1 MKGMILAAG
10 CGQRLRPLTHLWP
23 KPLFPLCHQPL
34 LGWTFRYLARYG
46 IQEVV
51 INLYHL
57 APLIQRFLADEL
69 GREVKVHCSYESE
82 LLGTAGGVKKA
93 EVFLNG
99 EAFVLI
105 NSDILID
112 LDLDEVIAF
121 HRAKGALATLVL
133 RADPEVARFGAIG
146 VDATGRIRQFLRWTA
161 PGSQPPLTDL
171 MFTGVHI
178 LEPQV
183 LELIPNHGYH
193 SISEELYPKMIEQGL
208 PLYGYVAK
216 GYWMDIGTP
225 QRYLQVHR
233 DILGRKAPY
242 QVELPEDPPGVWLG
256 DGLSLGKGVKL
267 LPPVALGHGCLV
279 EDGCVIGPWVVIGN
293 QSRLDGRVYLRNSVL
308 WDEIHIHE
316 DCMVKRSILGRGVT
330 LPPETKLWGKMAAS
344 VEGALQMVDAE

>member
-1 MKGMILAAG
+1 M
-10 CGQRLRPLTHLWP
+10 THLWP

-46 IQEVV
+46 IQDVV

-57 APLIQRFLADEL
+57 APVIRRFLAEGL

-112 LDLDEVIAF
+112 LNLDEAIAF

-133 RADPEVARFGAIG
+133 RADPELTRYGAIG
-146 VDATGRIRQFLRWTA
+146 VDATGRIRRFLRWTT
-161 PGSQPPLTDL
+161 PGSQPPLTDY

-183 LELIPNHGYH
+183 LELIPNHCYY

-208 PLYGYVAK
+208 PLYGYMAK
-216 GYWMDIGTP
+216 RYWIDIGTP
-225 QRYLQVHR
+225 QRYLQAHR
-233 DILGRKAPY
+233 DVLGGKAPF

-256 DGLSLGKGVKL
+256 DGLSLGKGVEVR
-267 LPPVALGHGCLV
+267 PPVALGHGCQV
-279 EDGCVIGPWVVIGN
+279 EDGCVIGPWVVMGK
-293 QSRLDGRVYLRNSVL
+293 QSHLGRRVRVQNSVL
-308 WDEIHIHE
+308 WDDLRIDHDSTVE
-316 DCMVKRSILGRGVT
+316 STILGRGVT
-330 LPPETKLWGKMAAS
+330 LPPETKLWGKMAAW